1 MIKKNKIR
9 FSILAIAAIV
19 LLSVGGTFA
28 YIEFKTGSVINLFK
42 HGVVNITT
50 DEDFDEDEIS
60 YEPVA
65 KKVRI
70 KNDSLNGKLNVV
82 PVYIRVSLVSTW
94 KNDDGTV
101 AAVNADDLIEYKLNL
116 NNSSTTDFVKNADV
130 EGKWVLGNDGFYYFT
145 SVVDVDKY
153 TDYLLES
160 VSLKEGVVAPENG
173 HLEVNV
179 LADAVQVDKVNQAWN
194 TPKDASGN
202 NIYAIIEERNDE

>member
-28 YIEFKTGSVINLFK
+28 YVEFKTGSVINLFK

-50 DEDFDEDEIS
+50 DEDFEEDEIS

-70 KNDSLNGKLNVV
+70 KNDSLNGELNVV

-101 AAVNADDLIEYKLNL
+101 ASVNADDLIEFKLNL
-116 NNSSTTDFVKNADV
+116 NDASTTDFVRNADV
-130 EGKWVLGNDGFYYFT
+130 IGKWVLGNDGFYYFT
-145 SVVDVDKY
+145 GVVEADKY

-160 VSLKEGVVAPENG
+160 VSLKENAVAPENG

-179 LADAVQVDKVNQAWN
+179 LADAVQADVSKVNQAWN
-194 TPKDASGN
+194 TPKDANGN
-202 NIYAIIEERNDE
+202 QIYAE

>member
-28 YIEFKTGSVINLFK
+28 YVEFKTGSVINLFK

-50 DEDFDEDEIS
+50 DEDFEEDEIS

-70 KNDSLNGKLNVV
+70 KNDSLNGELNVV

-101 AAVNADDLIEYKLNL
+101 AAVNADDLIEFKLNL
-116 NNSSTTDFVKNADV
+116 NDASTTDFVRNADV
-130 EGKWVLGNDGFYYFT
+130 IGKWVLGNDGFYYFT
-145 SVVDVDKY
+145 GVVEADKY

-160 VSLKEGVVAPENG
+160 VSLKENAVAPENG

-179 LADAVQVDKVNQAWN
+179 LADAVQADVSKVNQAWN
-194 TPKDASGN
+194 TPKDANGN
-202 NIYAIIEERNDE
+202 QIYAE

>member
-1 MIKKNKIR
+1 MIKKNNIR

-28 YIEFKTGSVINLFK
+28 YVEFKTGSVINLFK

-50 DEDFDEDEIS
+50 DEDFEEDEIS

-70 KNDSLNGKLNVV
+70 KNDSLNGELNVV

-101 AAVNADDLIEYKLNL
+101 AAVNADDLIEFKLNL
-116 NNSSTTDFVKNADV
+116 NDASTTDFVRNADV
-130 EGKWVLGNDGFYYFT
+130 IGKWVLGNDGFYYFT
-145 SVVDVDKY
+145 GVVEADKY

-160 VSLKEGVVAPENG
+160 VSLKENAVAPENG

-179 LADAVQVDKVNQAWN
+179 LADAVQADVSKVNQAWN
-194 TPKDASGN
+194 TPKDANGN
-202 NIYAIIEERNDE
+202 QIYAE

>member
-28 YIEFKTGSVINLFK
+28 YVEFKTGSVINLFK

-50 DEDFDEDEIS
+50 DEDFEEDEIS

-70 KNDSLNGKLNVV
+70 KNDSLNGELNVV
-82 PVYIRVSLVSTW
+82 PVYIRVALVSTW
-94 KNDDGTV
+94 KNEDSTV
-101 AAVNADDLIEYKLNL
+101 AAVNADDLIEFKLNL
-116 NNSSTTDFVKNADV
+116 NDASTTDFVRSADV
-130 EGKWVLGNDGFYYFT
+130 TGKWDLGNDGFYYFT
-145 SVVDVDKY
+145 GVVEPDKY

-160 VSLKEGVVAPENG
+160 VSLKENAVAPENG
-173 HLEVNV
+173 NLEVNV
-179 LADAVQVDKVNQAWN
+179 LADAVQADVSKVNQAWN
-194 TPKDASGN
+194 TPKDANGN
-202 NIYAIIEERNDE
+202 QIYAE

>member
-28 YIEFKTGSVINLFK
+28 YVEFKTGSVINLFK

-50 DEDFDEDEIS
+50 DEDFEEDEIS

-70 KNDSLNGKLNVV
+70 KNDSLNGELNVV

-101 AAVNADDLIEYKLNL
+101 TAVNADDLIEFKLNL
-116 NNSSTTDFVKNADV
+116 NDASTTDFVRNTDV
-130 EGKWVLGNDGFYYFT
+130 IGKWVLGNDGFYYFT
-145 SVVDVDKY
+145 GVVEADKY

-160 VSLKEGVVAPENG
+160 VSLKENAVAPENG

-179 LADAVQVDKVNQAWN
+179 LADAVQADVSKVNQAWN
-194 TPKDASGN
+194 TPKDANGN
-202 NIYAIIEERNDE
+202 QIYAE

>member
-1 MIKKNKIR
+1 MKMIKKNKIR

-28 YIEFKTGSVINLFK
+28 YVEFKTGSVINLFK

-50 DEDFDEDEIS
+50 DEDFEEDEIS

-70 KNDSLNGKLNVV
+70 KNDSLNGELNVV
-82 PVYIRVSLVSTW
+82 PVYIRVALVSTW
-94 KNDDGTV
+94 KNEDGTV
-101 AAVNADDLIEYKLNL
+101 AAVNADDLIEFKLNL
-116 NNSSTTDFVKNADV
+116 NDASTTDFVRSADV
-130 EGKWVLGNDGFYYFT
+130 TGKWVLGNDRFYYFT
-145 SVVDVDKY
+145 GVVEPDKY

-160 VSLKEGVVAPENG
+160 VSLKENAVAPENG

-179 LADAVQVDKVNQAWN
+179 LADAVQADVSKVNQAWN
-194 TPKDASGN
+194 TPKDANGN
-202 NIYAIIEERNDE
+202 QIYAE

>member
-28 YIEFKTGSVINLFK
+28 YVEFKTGSVINLFK

-50 DEDFDEDEIS
+50 DEDFEEDEIS

-70 KNDSLNGKLNVV
+70 KNDSLNGELNVV
-82 PVYIRVSLVSTW
+82 PVYIRVALVSTW
-94 KNDDGTV
+94 KNEDGTV
-101 AAVNADDLIEYKLNL
+101 AAVNADDLIEFKLNL
-116 NNSSTTDFVKNADV
+116 NDASTTDFVRSADV
-130 EGKWVLGNDGFYYFT
+130 TGKWDLGNDGFYYFT
-145 SVVDVDKY
+145 GVVEPDKY

-160 VSLKEGVVAPENG
+160 VSLKENAVAPENG
-173 HLEVNV
+173 NLEVNV
-179 LADAVQVDKVNQAWN
+179 LADAVQADVSKVNQAWN
-194 TPKDASGN
+194 TPKDANGN
-202 NIYAIIEERNDE
+202 QIYAE

>member
-28 YIEFKTGSVINLFK
+28 YVEFKTGSVINLFK

-50 DEDFDEDEIS
+50 DEDFEEDEIS

-70 KNDSLNGKLNVV
+70 KNDSLNGELNVV

-101 AAVNADDLIEYKLNL
+101 AAVNADDLLEFKFNL
-116 NNSSTTDFVKNADV
+116 NDASTTDFVRNADV
-130 EGKWVLGNDGFYYFT
+130 IGKWVLGNDGFYYFT
-145 SVVDVDKY
+145 GVVEADKY

-160 VSLKEGVVAPENG
+160 VSLKENAVAPENG

-179 LADAVQVDKVNQAWN
+179 LADAVQADVSKVNQAWN
-194 TPKDASGN
+194 TPKDANGN
-202 NIYAIIEERNDE
+202 QIYAE